1 MASLQAFHR
10 VLLRLPSSDIFQSLM
25 MVKGRSHPAN
35 WSWWRVYSSRQI
47 VPTAKYKLCKLRRF
61 FTLLLPLNLFVNFS
75 NPALNSS
82 CTKRLIR
89 NLKRVIMKD
98 LSVENLVLT
107 GLLPVQNT
115 GHENQFVLSLFYMRK
130 YYNVIHVPSL
140 IYDVNNWTPTSWL
153 FFNCCCNI
161 DKMCADISKC
171 LVRPRCGSRGGGPGG
186 PGPPPDPRFWGP
198 KIEHF
203 WALFNFSLIF
213 LASLRSAYYFFN
225 MLLFQSSNS
234 KIFQPRFARHM
245 ISHLE
250 VFVFSLSFT
259 HFRLLGVHLSLS
271 FF

>member
-1 MASLQAFHR
+1 MFALHVR
-10 VLLRLPSSDIFQSLM
+10 RLYIIPIIAKLIAATGFYLFTGFRGVINRTPSSDKHHSVVTWLM
-25 MVKGRSHPAN
+25 SYRLTRTGDDRKQVQQVQDLVCTVTTSSKSTCTPRSTVHADHG
-35 WSWWRVYSSRQI
+35 W
-47 VPTAKYKLCKLRRF
+47 
-61 FTLLLPLNLFVNFS
+61 FS
-75 NPALNSS
+75 
-82 CTKRLIR
+82 
-89 NLKRVIMKD
+89 
-98 LSVENLVLT
+98 
-107 GLLPVQNT
+107 G
-115 GHENQFVLSLFYMRK
+115 
-130 YYNVIHVPSL
+130 
-140 IYDVNNWTPTSWL
+140 
-153 FFNCCCNI
+153 
-161 DKMCADISKC
+161 AD
-171 LVRPRCGSRGGGPGG
+171 PGGGPRG

-213 LASLRSAYYFFN
+213 FASLCSAYYFFN